1 MNLRWISSINTLG
14 SYKTMSIELKDWLNS
29 INFTKENL
37 MEDPDVK
44 KDYPP
49 YIINRC
55 LSGNLDCIMFVNEM
69 NINHHLDKDLQY
81 SFYLNTLRKKKR
93 FSPWLRKDKVTDLEI
108 IKQYYGYSNE
118 KALQALKILTPEQIK
133 FIKQRLDTGGMK

>member
-1 MNLRWISSINTLG
+1 MT
-14 SYKTMSIELKDWLNS
+14 ELKDWLNS
-29 INFTKENL
+29 INFNKNNL
-37 MEDPDVK
+37 IEEDPSTI
-44 KDYPP
+44 KDYSP

-69 NINHHLDKDLQY
+69 NKYSFLDKDMQY

-108 IKQYYGYSNE
+108 VKQYYGYSNE
-118 KALQALKILTPEQIK
+118 KASNALKILTPDQIN
-133 FIKQRLDTGGMK
+133 FIKQRLDIGGNK

>member
-1 MNLRWISSINTLG
+1 MT
-14 SYKTMSIELKDWLNS
+14 ELKDWLNS
-29 INFTKENL
+29 INFTKQDLRE
-37 MEDPDVK
+37 EDPDVI
-44 KDYPP
+44 KDYAP

-55 LSGNLDCIMFVNEM
+55 LSGHLDCIMYANEM
-69 NINHHLDKDLQY
+69 NKYSFLDKDMQY

-118 KALQALKILTPEQIK
+118 KASQALKILTPEQIK

>member
-1 MNLRWISSINTLG
+1 MT
-14 SYKTMSIELKDWLNS
+14 ELKDWLNS
-29 INFTKENL
+29 INFNKENL
-37 MEDPDVK
+37 MEDPDAK
-44 KDYPP
+44 KDYSP

-118 KALQALKILTPEQIK
+118 KASNALKILTPEQIN
-133 FIKQRLDTGGMK
+133 FIKQRLDIGGMK